1 MPCLLQVAVSE
12 AGSMRAQLSTVTYY
26 GLVKLLGT
34 CAAGSA
40 SVAEALLAGPLV
52 DTVKTLLQTS
62 TLFSSATTN
71 TASVLKSNGQL
82 ADVRSS
88 DLILP
93 RCVAARQAAPLPSQA
108 GSHCTHQS

>member
-1 MPCLLQVAVSE
+1 
-12 AGSMRAQLSTVTYY
+12 MRAQLNTATYY

-52 DTVKTLLQTS
+52 DTVKTLLTTS

-71 TASVLKSNGQL
+71 TASVLKSNDQL
-82 ADVRSS
+82 LEVRLS
-88 DLILP
+88 DSAT
-93 RCVAARQAAPLPSQA
+93 AARHSYPCCMLAVAETTGVQQAVVGKLGLPW
-108 GSHCTHQS
+108 